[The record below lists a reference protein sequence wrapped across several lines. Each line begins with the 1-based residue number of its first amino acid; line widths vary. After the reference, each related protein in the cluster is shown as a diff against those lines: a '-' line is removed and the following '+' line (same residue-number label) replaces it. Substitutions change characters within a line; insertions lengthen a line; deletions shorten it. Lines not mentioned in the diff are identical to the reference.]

1 MLSQVTGVLQ
11 LVGMAFI
18 LFGDGIWEALPFG
31 GEPDWWK
38 VRAMLAD
45 LSAALG
51 PRRKYSLEGSWLSNF
66 FFFHCHFCCMQHV
79 KDQKM
84 QVFMMLF
91 LANSLANSQLSTGA
105 FEIYYN
111 DEIVFSK
118 LAVGRMPSGREV
130 LNAINEIRSR

>member
-1 MLSQVTGVLQ
+1 
-11 LVGMAFI
+11 
-18 LFGDGIWEALPFG
+18 
-31 GEPDWWK
+31 
-38 VRAMLAD
+38 
-45 LSAALG
+45 
-51 PRRKYSLEGSWLSNF
+51 
-66 FFFHCHFCCMQHV
+66 MQHV